1 MKIRGRNIGRRL
13 QLLGNRLSR
22 IKHRKGHG
30 VHSPFVYAL
39 VRKVFMNKGL
49 FEGTGSELYDELRKE
64 GMSTKSA
71 RQLHNL
77 IPHIEAKGYS
87 INKVEGEV
95 SILLPNYPADGFRE
109 ALEVAKAKGVT
120 LVVCHP
126 YADRKRQNEVQAL
139 LDEHRSTSVDNRTYI
154 LFFNNYLPKQHYR
167 L

>member
-1 MKIRGRNIGRRL
+1 MKVSGRNLGRRL
-13 QLLGNRLSR
+13 LLLGDRISR

-39 VRKVFMNKGL
+39 VRKVFMNRKL
-49 FEGTGSELYDELRKE
+49 AEGTGTVLYDLLRAE
-64 GMSTKSA
+64 GIAAKSA

-77 IPHIEAKGYS
+77 MFHIEAKSFS
-87 INKVEGEV
+87 IDQVEGDV
-95 SILLPNYPADGFRE
+95 SILLPNYPTE
-109 ALEVAKAKGVT
+109 ALAAALEEAARDGLT

-126 YADRKRQNEVQAL
+126 YATRERQDAVSAMVN
-139 LDEHRSTSVDNRTYI
+139 EHRSTSVDNRAYV